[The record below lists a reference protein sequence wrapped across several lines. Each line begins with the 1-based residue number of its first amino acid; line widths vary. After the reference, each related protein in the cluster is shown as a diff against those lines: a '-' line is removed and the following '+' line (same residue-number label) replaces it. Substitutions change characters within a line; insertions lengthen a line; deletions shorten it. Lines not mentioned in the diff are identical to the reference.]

1 VRIVGENS
9 GFERYIVVEK
19 ESYLYVENK
28 GVSEEEEAWG
38 VEKSPQASLQALECI
53 KGTCE

>member
-1 VRIVGENS
+1 M
-9 GFERYIVVEK
+9 VE
-19 ESYLYVENK
+19 EEPYLYIENK
-28 GVSEEEEAWG
+28 GVSEEKETWG